1 MSKRYLV
8 FAGDAAQ
15 PSGGWDDFLADLS
28 NLREAVE
35 FARANTADD
44 LAPNWAHVVDQET
57 MKIVAAFRNGTEV
70 TAY

>member
-1 MSKRYLV
+1 MLKRFLI

-28 NLREAVE
+28 NLSDAVE
-35 FARANTADD
+35 FARENTAND
-44 LAPNWAHVVDQET
+44 LAPNWAHVVDQEA
-57 MKIVAAFRNGTEV
+57 MKIVAAFRNGGDV